1 MHSFK
6 MVWGYLALIIMERI
20 IIMEDTSLRDYLE
33 DNLFEEMR
41 NDENAM
47 MPDKD
52 GYIACPDSPESG
64 LAYALVSELG
74 KDATA
79 YTEESLNTVAVSYIM
94 MKLSNRISREIANMN
109 YIINTPE
116 KFWTQVSDQS
126 ANRLKEARIP
136 AGVGYML
143 DLIEEDLTEHIDYIR
158 SECFHP
164 EVLAEYLELNHEV
177 TGITIDQLTTDPFYR

>member
-1 MHSFK
+1 MYWFK
-6 MVWGYLALIIMERI
+6 LVWGYLALIIMERI
-20 IIMEDTSLRDYLE
+20 IIMDDTSLEDYLE
-33 DNLFEEMR
+33 TNLFYELR
-41 NDENAM
+41 DNDTL
-47 MPDKD
+47 
-52 GYIACPDSPESG
+52 ESG
-64 LAYALVSELG
+64 LATAIVEELG
-74 KDATA
+74 KDATD
-79 YTEESLNTVAVSYIM
+79 YKEESLNGVLVSYIM
-94 MKLSNRISREIANMN
+94 EQLSNRISREIANMN

-116 KFWTQVSDQS
+116 KFWSQVSDQS
-126 ANRLKEARIP
+126 ANRQKEARIP

>member
-1 MHSFK
+1 
-6 MVWGYLALIIMERI
+6 
-20 IIMEDTSLRDYLE
+20 MEDTSLRDYLE

-47 MPDKD
+47 LPDKD

-74 KDATA
+74 NDATA
-79 YTEESLNTVAVSYIM
+79 YSPESLDRVAISYIM

-109 YIINTPE
+109 YIVKVTREKKLGKPFINS
-116 KFWTQVSDQS
+116 VNISGD
-126 ANRLKEARIP
+126 RLKEARIP
-136 AGVGYML
+136 ASIGLML

-158 SECFHP
+158 TECFHP
-164 EVLAEYLELNHEV
+164 EVLAEYLEIDYKV
-177 TGITIDQLTTDPFYR
+177 AGITIDQLTTDPFYR